1 MRQWQI
7 QCQIGLRTPA
17 APFASRRLR
26 IFPADLKSYPKRLSL
41 PLTKSGGRGCGS
53 RPLQSAVRADIPALV
68 SGDRVVVT
76 GIRPNVANGSKIA
89 AKLQNR
95 LCSVTPNV
103 ISVLGGQQVF
113 GARAGRVDL
122 LEEVERGLPVR
133 AYEAVAE
140 ALELTPVEEDR
151 LLQVSLRTRARWKK
165 RARLDAATS
174 DRLVRLARIL
184 ALAVLVL
191 ESREHAVAWLREP
204 SPALGGRSPLAAV
217 ASDPGAEKVSNM
229 LYQMEHGVYA

>member
-1 MRQWQI
+1 MRNPMPGGAQRVDSDSQSMTNGI
-7 QCQIGLRTPA
+7 KLDAKVQSGFCFM
-17 APFASRRLR
+17 AP
-26 IFPADLKSYPKRLSL
+26 D
-41 PLTKSGGRGCGS
+41 
-53 RPLQSAVRADIPALV
+53 
-68 SGDRVVVT
+68 
-76 GIRPNVANGSKIA
+76 
-89 AKLQNR
+89 
-95 LCSVTPNV
+95 V
-103 ISVLGGQQVF
+103 ISILGGSQVF
-113 GARAGRVDL
+113 GARAARLDL

-140 ALELTPVEEDR
+140 ALELTPLEEDG

-191 ESREHAVAWLREP
+191 ESRENAVGWLREP

>member
-1 MRQWQI
+1 
-7 QCQIGLRTPA
+7 
-17 APFASRRLR
+17 
-26 IFPADLKSYPKRLSL
+26 
-41 PLTKSGGRGCGS
+41 
-53 RPLQSAVRADIPALV
+53 
-68 SGDRVVVT
+68 
-76 GIRPNVANGSKIA
+76 VANGITLN
-89 AKLQNR
+89 AKLHIR
-95 LCSVTPNV
+95 DRTVTPNV
-103 ISVLGGQQVF
+103 IAALGGAQVF
-113 GARAGRVDL
+113 GARSAHLDL
-122 LEEVERGLPVR
+122 LAEVERGLPVG

-165 RARLDAATS
+165 RTRLDAPTS

-191 ESREHAVAWLREP
+191 ESRENAVGWLREP

>member
-1 MRQWQI
+1 MM
-7 QCQIGLRTPA
+7 
-17 APFASRRLR
+17 
-26 IFPADLKSYPKRLSL
+26 
-41 PLTKSGGRGCGS
+41 
-53 RPLQSAVRADIPALV
+53 
-68 SGDRVVVT
+68 
-76 GIRPNVANGSKIA
+76 N
-89 AKLQNR
+89 AKLHCR
-95 LCSVTPNV
+95 VLSVIPNV
-103 ISVLGGQQVF
+103 ISVLGGPQVF
-113 GARAGRVDL
+113 RTRAARVDL
-122 LEEVERGLPVR
+122 LDEVERGLPVG

-184 ALAVLVL
+184 ALAMLVL
-191 ESREHAVAWLREP
+191 EDRENAVAWLREP
-204 SPALGGRSPLAAV
+204 SPALGGRSPLAVV

>member
-1 MRQWQI
+1 
-7 QCQIGLRTPA
+7 
-17 APFASRRLR
+17 
-26 IFPADLKSYPKRLSL
+26 
-41 PLTKSGGRGCGS
+41 
-53 RPLQSAVRADIPALV
+53 
-68 SGDRVVVT
+68 
-76 GIRPNVANGSKIA
+76 VANGTKLN
-89 AKLQNR
+89 AKLQSR
-95 LCSVTPNV
+95 FSPVTPNV
-103 ISVLGGQQVF
+103 ISILGGPQVF
-113 GARAGRVDL
+113 GARAARLDL

-191 ESREHAVAWLREP
+191 ESRENAVGWLREP